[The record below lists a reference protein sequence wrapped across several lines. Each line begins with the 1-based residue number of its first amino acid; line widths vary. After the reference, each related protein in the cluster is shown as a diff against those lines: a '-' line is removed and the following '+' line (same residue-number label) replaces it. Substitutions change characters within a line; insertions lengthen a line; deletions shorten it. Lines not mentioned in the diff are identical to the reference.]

1 MKKILPWVAVFVWII
16 LIFNFSNQPASV
28 SDKLSMGVT
37 KVIFEKISFLVPN
50 SEKQLSHLNNIVRKY
65 AHFLIF
71 LVLGMLV
78 MAGLSSKKKSN
89 RSTFRSVVTGILVC
103 IFFAIT
109 DETHQLF
116 VQGRGAQLQDMLID
130 TAGAMVGI
138 GVYLIVERAIKNRQK
153 VSKNTSK
160 I

>member
-71 LVLGMLV
+71 
-78 MAGLSSKKKSN
+78 
-89 RSTFRSVVTGILVC
+89 
-103 IFFAIT
+103 
-109 DETHQLF
+109 
-116 VQGRGAQLQDMLID
+116 
-130 TAGAMVGI
+130 
-138 GVYLIVERAIKNRQK
+138 
-153 VSKNTSK
+153 
-160 I
+160 

>member
-1 MKKILPWVAVFVWII
+1 MHI
-16 LIFNFSNQPASV
+16 
-28 SDKLSMGVT
+28 
-37 KVIFEKISFLVPN
+37 
-50 SEKQLSHLNNIVRKY
+50 
-65 AHFLIF
+65 
-71 LVLGMLV
+71 
-78 MAGLSSKKKSN
+78 
-89 RSTFRSVVTGILVC
+89 
-103 IFFAIT
+103 FAIT

-138 GVYLIVERAIKNRQK
+138 GVYLIVERAIKNRQN